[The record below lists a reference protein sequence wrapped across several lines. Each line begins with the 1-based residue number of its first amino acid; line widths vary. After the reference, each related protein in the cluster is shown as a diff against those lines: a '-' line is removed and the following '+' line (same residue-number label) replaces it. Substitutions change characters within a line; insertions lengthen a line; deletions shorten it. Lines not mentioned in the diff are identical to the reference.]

1 MRYILTFLVLVSL
14 MSNAQDIS
22 LLQQLNG
29 RYDYLAIGNTMNQFE
44 NGANGVCVINTES
57 SATLTINDSSQIIAA
72 YLYWA
77 GSGSGDFNVMLN
89 DIEITAERTFSDSL
103 DATREFFA
111 AFADVSG
118 QIINTGTGNYT
129 LSQLDLTDA
138 IGPYC
143 SSGTNF
149 AGWAIVVVYE
159 NDVLPLNQVN
169 IYDGLQSVPDE
180 LTITLNNLNVLEAAI
195 LKKLFNEFRVKNND
209 LAELKKRIDIVPIS
223 LAIAQAAIESGWGT
237 SRFAQEGNAYFGQK
251 IIGIKVDGIRPN
263 DSENPLIKVR
273 IFENLNDSVK
283 AYLNNLNTHFA
294 YKNFRK
300 SRNELRSFGKTLEGE
315 VLANE
320 LKKYSELGNEYIN
333 NVQEIIR
340 KNNLGKF
347 DFIEYR
353 SAQR

>member
-1 MRYILTFLVLVSL
+1 MIKLRKKKNLKSSHISYKYIIGFCITFAVCNSFVEK
-14 MSNAQDIS
+14 I
-22 LLQQLNG
+22 
-29 RYDYLAIGNTMNQFE
+29 
-44 NGANGVCVINTES
+44 ANKNEGKHS
-57 SATLTINDSSQIIAA
+57 PQIQNI
-72 YLYWA
+72 
-77 GSGSGDFNVMLN
+77 
-89 DIEITAERTFSDSL
+89 R
-103 DATREFFA
+103 
-111 AFADVSG
+111 
-118 QIINTGTGNYT
+118 
-129 LSQLDLTDA
+129 
-138 IGPYC
+138 
-143 SSGTNF
+143 
-149 AGWAIVVVYE
+149 
-159 NDVLPLNQVN
+159 LNQVQNYKSN
-169 IYDGLQSVPDE
+169 IEIKKISTRIVKNNLENFSIKDRKKKFIANLFPVVHSANQDIIEKRNIFFEIEKKIQS
-180 LTITLNNLNVLEAAI
+180 NNLNVLEAAI
-195 LKKLFNEFRVKNND
+195 LKKLFNEYKVKNND

-251 IIGIKVDGIRPN
+251 IIGIKVNGIRPN
-263 DSENPLIKVR
+263 DSDNPLIKVR

>member
-1 MRYILTFLVLVSL
+1 MAKSRNKKNFKSHHISYKYI
-14 MSNAQDIS
+14 
-22 LLQQLNG
+22 
-29 RYDYLAIGNTMNQFE
+29 IGLCIIFAVCNFFVE
-44 NGANGVCVINTES
+44 KIANKNEGKNS
-57 SATLTINDSSQIIAA
+57 PQIQNI
-72 YLYWA
+72 
-77 GSGSGDFNVMLN
+77 
-89 DIEITAERTFSDSL
+89 R
-103 DATREFFA
+103 
-111 AFADVSG
+111 
-118 QIINTGTGNYT
+118 
-129 LSQLDLTDA
+129 
-138 IGPYC
+138 
-143 SSGTNF
+143 
-149 AGWAIVVVYE
+149 
-159 NDVLPLNQVN
+159 LNQVQNYKSN
-169 IYDGLQSVPDE
+169 IEIKKSSTRIVKNNLENFSIKDRKKKFIADLFPVIHSANQDIIEKRNIFFKIEKKIQS
-180 LTITLNNLNVLEAAI
+180 NNLNVLEAAI
-195 LKKLFNEFRVKNND
+195 LKKLFNEYKVKNND

-315 VLANE
+315 VLANQ

-340 KNNLGKF
+340 KNNLSKF
-347 DFIEYR
+347 DFIGYR

>member
-1 MRYILTFLVLVSL
+1 MAKTRNKKNLKSPHISYKYIIGFCITFAVCNSFVEKIANKNEGKNSPQIQNIRFNQIQSYK
-14 MSNAQDIS
+14 SNIEIKKSSTRIVKNNLENFSIKDRKKKFIANLFPVVHSANQDI
-22 LLQQLNG
+22 LEKRN
-29 RYDYLAIGNTMNQFE
+29 IFFE
-44 NGANGVCVINTES
+44 
-57 SATLTINDSSQIIAA
+57 
-72 YLYWA
+72 
-77 GSGSGDFNVMLN
+77 
-89 DIEITAERTFSDSL
+89 IEKKI
-103 DATREFFA
+103 
-111 AFADVSG
+111 
-118 QIINTGTGNYT
+118 
-129 LSQLDLTDA
+129 
-138 IGPYC
+138 
-143 SSGTNF
+143 
-149 AGWAIVVVYE
+149 
-159 NDVLPLNQVN
+159 
-169 IYDGLQSVPDE
+169 QS
-180 LTITLNNLNVLEAAI
+180 NNLNVLEAAI
-195 LKKLFNEFRVKNND
+195 LKKLFNEYKVKNND

-300 SRNELRSFGKTLEGE
+300 SRNELRSFGRTLEGE
-315 VLANE
+315 VLANQ

-340 KNNLGKF
+340 KNNLSKF
-347 DFIEYR
+347 DFIGYR

>member
-1 MRYILTFLVLVSL
+1 MAKPRNKKNLKNPHISYKYIIGFCITFAVCNFFVEK
-14 MSNAQDIS
+14 I
-22 LLQQLNG
+22 
-29 RYDYLAIGNTMNQFE
+29 
-44 NGANGVCVINTES
+44 ANKNEGKNS
-57 SATLTINDSSQIIAA
+57 PQIQNI
-72 YLYWA
+72 
-77 GSGSGDFNVMLN
+77 
-89 DIEITAERTFSDSL
+89 R
-103 DATREFFA
+103 
-111 AFADVSG
+111 
-118 QIINTGTGNYT
+118 
-129 LSQLDLTDA
+129 
-138 IGPYC
+138 
-143 SSGTNF
+143 
-149 AGWAIVVVYE
+149 
-159 NDVLPLNQVN
+159 LNQVQNYKSN
-169 IYDGLQSVPDE
+169 IEIKKNSICRFSGCNLWSERIVKNNFENFSIEDRKKKFIADLFPVIHSANQDIIEKRNIFFEIEKKIQS
-180 LTITLNNLNVLEAAI
+180 NNLNVLEAAI
-195 LKKLFNEFRVKNND
+195 LKKLFNEYKVKNND

-273 IFENLNDSVK
+273 IFKNLNDSVK

-300 SRNELRSFGKTLEGE
+300 SRNELRSFGRTLEGE

>member
-1 MRYILTFLVLVSL
+1 MNISRNKKKSTNPHISYKYIAVFCVTFAIFNFFVEKIANKNEGKNSPQIQNIRLNQIQSYK
-14 MSNAQDIS
+14 SNIEIKKSSTRIVKNNFENFSIEDRKKKFIADLFPVIHSANQDIIEKR
-22 LLQQLNG
+22 N
-29 RYDYLAIGNTMNQFE
+29 IFFE
-44 NGANGVCVINTES
+44 IKKK
-57 SATLTINDSSQIIAA
+57 I
-72 YLYWA
+72 
-77 GSGSGDFNVMLN
+77 
-89 DIEITAERTFSDSL
+89 
-103 DATREFFA
+103 
-111 AFADVSG
+111 
-118 QIINTGTGNYT
+118 
-129 LSQLDLTDA
+129 
-138 IGPYC
+138 
-143 SSGTNF
+143 
-149 AGWAIVVVYE
+149 
-159 NDVLPLNQVN
+159 
-169 IYDGLQSVPDE
+169 QS
-180 LTITLNNLNVLEAAI
+180 NNLNVLEAAI
-195 LKKLFNEFRVKNND
+195 LKKLFNEYKVKNND

-315 VLANE
+315 VLANQ

-347 DFIEYR
+347 DFIEYT

>member
-1 MRYILTFLVLVSL
+1 MAKSRNKKNLKSLHISYKYIIGFCIIFAVCNSFVEKIANKNEGKNSPQIQ
-14 MSNAQDIS
+14 NIR
-22 LLQQLNG
+22 LN
-29 RYDYLAIGNTMNQFE
+29 
-44 NGANGVCVINTES
+44 
-57 SATLTINDSSQIIAA
+57 QIQS
-72 YLYWA
+72 YKY
-77 GSGSGDFNVMLN
+77 N
-89 DIEITAERTFSDSL
+89 IEIKKSSTRIVKNNLENFSIKDRKKNFIAELFPVIHS
-103 DATREFFA
+103 A
-111 AFADVSG
+111 
-118 QIINTGTGNYT
+118 
-129 LSQLDLTDA
+129 
-138 IGPYC
+138 
-143 SSGTNF
+143 
-149 AGWAIVVVYE
+149 
-159 NDVLPLNQVN
+159 NQVIIEKRN
-169 IYDGLQSVPDE
+169 IFFEIEKKIQS
-180 LTITLNNLNVLEAAI
+180 NNLNVLEAAI
-195 LKKLFNEFRVKNND
+195 LKKLFNEYKVKNND

-251 IIGIKVDGIRPN
+251 IIGIKVDGIRPS

-300 SRNELRSFGKTLEGE
+300 SRNELRSFGRTLEGE
-315 VLANE
+315 VLANQ

-340 KNNLGKF
+340 KNNLSKF

>member
-1 MRYILTFLVLVSL
+1 MEKSRNKKNLKSPHISYKYIIGFCITFAVCNSFVEK
-14 MSNAQDIS
+14 I
-22 LLQQLNG
+22 
-29 RYDYLAIGNTMNQFE
+29 
-44 NGANGVCVINTES
+44 ANKNEGKNS
-57 SATLTINDSSQIIAA
+57 PQIQNI
-72 YLYWA
+72 
-77 GSGSGDFNVMLN
+77 
-89 DIEITAERTFSDSL
+89 R
-103 DATREFFA
+103 
-111 AFADVSG
+111 
-118 QIINTGTGNYT
+118 
-129 LSQLDLTDA
+129 
-138 IGPYC
+138 
-143 SSGTNF
+143 
-149 AGWAIVVVYE
+149 
-159 NDVLPLNQVN
+159 LNQVQNYKSN
-169 IYDGLQSVPDE
+169 IEIKKSSTRIVKNNLENFSIKDRKKNFIANLFPVIHSANQDIIEKRNIFFEIEKKIQS
-180 LTITLNNLNVLEAAI
+180 NNLNVLEAAI
-195 LKKLFNEFRVKNND
+195 LKKLFNEYKVKNND

-315 VLANE
+315 VLANH
-320 LKKYSELGNEYIN
+320 LTKYSELGNEYIN

-340 KNNLGKF
+340 KNNLSKF

>member
-1 MRYILTFLVLVSL
+1 MIKSRNKKNLKSSHISYKYIIGFCITYAIFNFFIEKIAIKNEGKNNPQIQNISFNQVQSYKSSEKIKKSSKISIKNNFESFSL
-14 MSNAQDIS
+14 EERKKNFITDLLPIIKKANQDI
-22 LLQQLNG
+22 LEK
-29 RYDYLAIGNTMNQFE
+29 RIF
-44 NGANGVCVINTES
+44 
-57 SATLTINDSSQIIAA
+57 
-72 YLYWA
+72 
-77 GSGSGDFNVMLN
+77 FFK
-89 DIEITAERTFSDSL
+89 IEKKI
-103 DATREFFA
+103 
-111 AFADVSG
+111 
-118 QIINTGTGNYT
+118 QN
-129 LSQLDLTDA
+129 
-138 IGPYC
+138 
-143 SSGTNF
+143 
-149 AGWAIVVVYE
+149 
-159 NDVLPLNQVN
+159 
-169 IYDGLQSVPDE
+169 
-180 LTITLNNLNVLEAAI
+180 NNLNVLEAAI
-195 LKKLFNEFRVKNND
+195 LKKLFNEYKVKNND

-251 IIGIKVDGIRPN
+251 IIGIKANGIKPS

-300 SRNELRSFGKTLEGE
+300 SRNELRSFGRTLEGE

-320 LKKYSELGNEYIN
+320 LKKYSELGNEYII

>member
-1 MRYILTFLVLVSL
+1 MAKPRNKKNLKNPHISYKYIIGFCITFAVCNSFVEKIANKNEGKNSPQIQNIRLNQIQSYK
-14 MSNAQDIS
+14 SNIEIKKSSTRIVKNNLENFSIKDRKKKFIADLFPVIHSANQDIIEKR
-22 LLQQLNG
+22 N
-29 RYDYLAIGNTMNQFE
+29 IFFE
-44 NGANGVCVINTES
+44 
-57 SATLTINDSSQIIAA
+57 
-72 YLYWA
+72 
-77 GSGSGDFNVMLN
+77 
-89 DIEITAERTFSDSL
+89 IEKKI
-103 DATREFFA
+103 
-111 AFADVSG
+111 
-118 QIINTGTGNYT
+118 
-129 LSQLDLTDA
+129 
-138 IGPYC
+138 
-143 SSGTNF
+143 
-149 AGWAIVVVYE
+149 
-159 NDVLPLNQVN
+159 
-169 IYDGLQSVPDE
+169 QS
-180 LTITLNNLNVLEAAI
+180 NNLNVLEAAI
-195 LKKLFNEFRVKNND
+195 LKKLFNEYKVKNND

-251 IIGIKVDGIRPN
+251 IIGIKVNGIRPN

-315 VLANE
+315 VLANQ
-320 LKKYSELGNEYIN
+320 LKKYSELGNEYII

-340 KNNLGKF
+340 KNNLSKF

>member
-1 MRYILTFLVLVSL
+1 MVKLRNKKNLKSPHISYKYIIGFCITFAVCNSFVEK
-14 MSNAQDIS
+14 I
-22 LLQQLNG
+22 
-29 RYDYLAIGNTMNQFE
+29 
-44 NGANGVCVINTES
+44 ANKNEGKNS
-57 SATLTINDSSQIIAA
+57 PQIQNI
-72 YLYWA
+72 
-77 GSGSGDFNVMLN
+77 
-89 DIEITAERTFSDSL
+89 R
-103 DATREFFA
+103 
-111 AFADVSG
+111 
-118 QIINTGTGNYT
+118 
-129 LSQLDLTDA
+129 
-138 IGPYC
+138 
-143 SSGTNF
+143 
-149 AGWAIVVVYE
+149 
-159 NDVLPLNQVN
+159 LNQVQNYKSN
-169 IYDGLQSVPDE
+169 IEIKKSSTRIVKNNLENFSIKERKKNFIADLFPVIHSANQDIIEKRNIFFEIKKKIQS
-180 LTITLNNLNVLEAAI
+180 NNLNVLEAAI
-195 LKKLFNEFRVKNND
+195 LKKLFNEYKVKNND

-315 VLANE
+315 VLANQ

-340 KNNLGKF
+340 KNNLSKF